1 MDKNMS
7 LKSWLESFI
16 KYRHYTC
23 EVSSIE
29 DENPFSLSPETVEK
43 ESAIVTLT
51 FDLTTPKSIEIICW
65 P

>member
-1 MDKNMS
+1 MHIHTDSK
-7 LKSWLESFI
+7 LKSSGGH
-16 KYRHYTC
+16 RHYTC
-23 EVSSIE
+23 EVSSIQ

-43 ESAIVTLT
+43 ESALVT